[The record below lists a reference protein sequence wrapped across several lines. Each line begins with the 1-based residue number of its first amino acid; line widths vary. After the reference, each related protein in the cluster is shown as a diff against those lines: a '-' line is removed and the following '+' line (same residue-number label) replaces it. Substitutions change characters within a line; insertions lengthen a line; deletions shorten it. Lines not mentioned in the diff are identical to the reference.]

1 MKVKTKKR
9 FFPTPKYL
17 KKPSLGLDI
26 SDRSIKYCFFDH
38 VDDELILG
46 GYGRVALEAGIIK
59 SGKII
64 DIVAL
69 RNVLNNLAPRAK
81 RRNVRVA
88 LSEEQVYLFSLKLPL
103 LKQDEVRGSVGLSIE
118 EHVPIS
124 MSEAVFDYDLIKKT
138 KDSLVV
144 QVAVVQQEIV
154 ESYLNAFKNT
164 PFVPSSFELEEQA
177 LARAVIAQGDMG
189 TYMIV
194 DFGETRT
201 GISIVSEGFVL
212 FTSTIEIG
220 GHNLNEA
227 IAKQF
232 SISTEEAK
240 KIKEEY
246 GLETS
251 PEENKNIMPI
261 IVGALSA
268 LQDEINKHYVFW
280 DKHPYEDGS
289 ERPKINA
296 IYLCGGEANMKGIE
310 NYLSQTLRTK
320 VKKANPW
327 KNITD
332 FKKIIPDIS
341 FEDSILYATAF
352 GLALGDTMYD

>member
-9 FFPTPKYL
+9 FFPSPQYL
-17 KKPSLGLDI
+17 KKPSIGLDI

-38 VDDELILG
+38 VDDELVLG
-46 GYGRVALEAGIIK
+46 GYGRVALDPGIIE
-59 SGKII
+59 SGKILDVI
-64 DIVAL
+64 GL
-69 RNVLNNLAPRAK
+69 RKVLNTVATRV
-81 RRNVRVA
+81 RRRHVRVA
-88 LSEEQVYLFSLKLPL
+88 LSEEQVYLFSLKLPI
-103 LKQDEVRGSVGLSIE
+103 LKQDEIRGSVELLIE

-124 MSEAVFDYDLIKKT
+124 VSEAVFDYDLIKKT

-154 ESYLNAFKNT
+154 ENYLNAFKDT
-164 PFVPSSFELEEQA
+164 PLIPSSFELEEQA
-177 LARAVIAQGDMG
+177 LARAVIAQGDKS

-232 SISTEEAK
+232 SISIEEAK
-240 KIKEEY
+240 KIKEKY

-251 PEENKNIMPI
+251 PEEDKNIMPV
-261 IVGALSA
+261 IVGSLSA
-268 LQDEINKHYVFW
+268 LQDEINKHYVYW

-289 ERPKINA
+289 DRPKINS
-296 IYLCGGEANMKGIE
+296 IYLCGGEANIKGIE

-320 VKKANPW
+320 VEKANPW
-327 KNITD
+327 KNITH
-332 FKKIIPDIS
+332 FQKVIPDLS
-341 FEDSILYATAF
+341 FEDSIIYATAF